1 MLERYKSQHLQNVF
15 LDCKEG
21 TKNQN
26 IIFQPDLMINTLIVN
41 NDQEG
46 TGNTEEAG
54 ADKDDHRDEQ
64 HEHEVGVRR
73 LTDV

>member
-1 MLERYKSQHLQNVF
+1 
-15 LDCKEG
+15 
-21 TKNQN
+21 
-26 IIFQPDLMINTLIVN
+26 MINTLIVN

-46 TGNTEEAG
+46 AGNTEEAG

-73 LTDV
+73 LTDGGTDRESLVIFLTSRSR